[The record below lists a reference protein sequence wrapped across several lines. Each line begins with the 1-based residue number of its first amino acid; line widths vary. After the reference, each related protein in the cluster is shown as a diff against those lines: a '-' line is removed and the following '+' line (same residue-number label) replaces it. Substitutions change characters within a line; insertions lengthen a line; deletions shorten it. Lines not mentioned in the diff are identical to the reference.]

1 MQLALSPL
9 PLPGPLSRRLDL
21 FALKLS
27 QPKGMTFDFSTPQG
41 EPALVPADSVS
52 WQVFK
57 NPVTVFIGGIAAVL
71 LELAEPHV
79 RDGVWQH
86 SSFTTDA
93 LARMQRTALAAMITV
108 YGARSKTEAM
118 IQGINR
124 RHGSVTG
131 LTTEGKPYR
140 ADDPIL
146 LDWVQA
152 TAAFGF
158 MEAYHRYAR
167 PLSDGERNR
176 FLAEGKAAADLYGA
190 MNAPVSVSEMNM
202 LFEVMRP
209 RLVKSEV
216 VFAFLDIVRKVPA
229 LLPPLRPF
237 QELLITAA
245 VELLPAWVR
254 DRLGLRQLG
263 SLTPMQRALVKAA
276 AFGAEHI
283 MLPSSAPVQACRR
296 LGLADDY
303 LYRRRISGQPI
314 TPPARS

>member
-27 QPKGMTFDFSTPQG
+27 QPKGMTFDFSTPKG

-86 SSFTTDA
+86 SSFRTDA
-93 LARMQRTALAAMITV
+93 LTRMQRTGLAAMITV
-108 YGARSKTEAM
+108 YGARSRAEAM
-118 IQGINR
+118 IEGVNR

-131 LTTEGKPYR
+131 LTVEGKPYR

-158 MEAYHRYAR
+158 MEAYHRYAH
-167 PLSDGERNR
+167 PLPDEARNR
-176 FLAEGKAAADLYGA
+176 FLAEGKAAAKLYGA
-190 MNAPVSVSEMNM
+190 TNAPTSIPEMNM
-202 LFEVMRP
+202 LFNVMRS
-209 RLVKSEV
+209 RLVKTEI
-216 VFAFLDIVRKVPA
+216 VFEFLDIVGKVPA
-229 LLPPLRPF
+229 LPAALRPF
-237 QELLITAA
+237 QKLLITAA
-245 VELLPAWVR
+245 VELLPGWVR
-254 DRLGLRQLG
+254 DRLGLRQSW
-263 SLTPMQRALVKAA
+263 SLTPWQRALVKAA
-276 AFGAEHI
+276 AFGAERI

-296 LGLADDY
+296 LGLPDTY
-303 LYRRRISGQPI
+303 LYHRQP
-314 TPPARS
+314 

>member
-86 SSFTTDA
+86 SSFRTDA
-93 LARMQRTALAAMITV
+93 LTRMQRTGLAAMITV
-108 YGARSKTEAM
+108 YGAASRAEAM
-118 IQGINR
+118 IEGVNR

-131 LTTEGKPYR
+131 LTAEGKPYR

-167 PLSDGERNR
+167 PLSDEARNR

-190 MNAPVSVSEMNM
+190 TNAPVSVSEMNM
-202 LFEVMRP
+202 LFDVMRP
-209 RLVKSEV
+209 RLVKTEI
-216 VFAFLDIVRKVPA
+216 VFEFLDIVGKVPA
-229 LLPPLRPF
+229 LPAALRPF
-237 QELLITAA
+237 QKLLITAA
-245 VELLPAWVR
+245 VELLPGWVR
-254 DRLGLRQLG
+254 DRLGLRQSW

-276 AFGAEHI
+276 AFGAERI

-296 LGLADDY
+296 LGLPDTY
-303 LYRRRISGQPI
+303 LYRQRP
-314 TPPARS
+314 

>member
-57 NPVTVFIGGIAAVL
+57 NPVTVLIGGITAVL

-86 SSFTTDA
+86 SSFRTDA
-93 LARMQRTALAAMITV
+93 LTRMQRTGLAAMITV
-108 YGARSKTEAM
+108 YGAASRAAAM
-118 IQGINR
+118 IEGVNR

-131 LTTEGKPYR
+131 LTAEGKPYR

-167 PLSDGERNR
+167 PLSDDARNR
-176 FLAEGKAAADLYGA
+176 FLTEGKAAARLYGA
-190 MNAPVSVSEMNM
+190 SNAPVSVSEMNM
-202 LFEVMRP
+202 LFDVMRS
-209 RLVKSEV
+209 RLVKTEV
-216 VFAFLDIVRKVPA
+216 VFEFLDIVGKVPA
-229 LLPPLRPF
+229 LPAALRPF
-237 QELLITAA
+237 QKLLITAA
-245 VELLPAWVR
+245 VELLPGWVR
-254 DRLGLRQLG
+254 DRLGLRQSW
-263 SLTPMQRALVKAA
+263 SLTPMQRAMVKAA
-276 AFGAEHI
+276 AFGAERI

-296 LGLADDY
+296 LGLADTY
-303 LYRRRISGQPI
+303 LYSRRP
-314 TPPARS
+314 

>member
-57 NPVTVFIGGIAAVL
+57 NPVSVFIGGITAVL

-86 SSFTTDA
+86 SSFRTDA
-93 LARMQRTALAAMITV
+93 LTRMQRTGLAAMITV
-108 YGARSKTEAM
+108 YGAASRAAAM
-118 IQGINR
+118 IEGVNR

-131 LTTEGKPYR
+131 LTAEGKLYR

-167 PLSDGERNR
+167 PLSDDARNR
-176 FLAEGKAAADLYGA
+176 FLAEGKAAAKLYGA
-190 MNAPVSVSEMNM
+190 SNAPVSVSEMNM
-202 LFEVMRP
+202 LFDVMRS
-209 RLVKSEV
+209 RLVKTEI
-216 VFAFLDIVRKVPA
+216 VFEFLDIVGKVPA
-229 LLPPLRPF
+229 LPAALRPF
-237 QELLITAA
+237 QKLLITAA
-245 VELLPAWVR
+245 VELLPGWVR
-254 DRLGLRQLG
+254 DRLGLRQSW
-263 SLTPMQRALVKAA
+263 SLTPMQRAMVKAA
-276 AFGAEHI
+276 AFGAERI

-296 LGLADDY
+296 LGLADTY
-303 LYRRRISGQPI
+303 LYRRRP
-314 TPPARS
+314 

>member
-27 QPKGMTFDFSTPQG
+27 QPKGITFDFSTPQG

-57 NPVTVFIGGIAAVL
+57 NPVTVFIGGITAVL

-86 SSFTTDA
+86 SSFRTDA
-93 LARMQRTALAAMITV
+93 LTRMQRTGLAAMITV
-108 YGARSKTEAM
+108 YGAASRAAAM
-118 IQGINR
+118 IEGVNR

-131 LTTEGKPYR
+131 LTAEGKPYR

-167 PLSDGERNR
+167 PLSDDARNR
-176 FLAEGKAAADLYGA
+176 FLAEGKAAARLYGA
-190 MNAPVSVSEMNM
+190 SNAPVSVSEMNM
-202 LFEVMRP
+202 LFDVMRP
-209 RLVKSEV
+209 RLVKTEV
-216 VFAFLDIVRKVPA
+216 VFEFLDIVGKVPA
-229 LLPPLRPF
+229 LPAALRPF
-237 QELLITAA
+237 QKLLITAA
-245 VELLPAWVR
+245 VELLPGWVR
-254 DRLGLRQLG
+254 DRLGLRQSW
-263 SLTPMQRALVKAA
+263 SLTPMQRAMVKAA
-276 AFGAEHI
+276 AFGAERI

-296 LGLADDY
+296 LGLPDTY
-303 LYRRRISGQPI
+303 LYRRRP
-314 TPPARS
+314 

>member
-27 QPKGMTFDFSTPQG
+27 QPRDMTFDFSTPQG

-57 NPVTVFIGGIAAVL
+57 NPVTVFIGGITAVL

-86 SSFTTDA
+86 SSFRSDA
-93 LARMQRTALAAMITV
+93 LTRMQRTGLAAMITV
-108 YGARSKTEAM
+108 YGACSRAETM
-118 IQGINR
+118 IEGVNR

-131 LTTEGKPYR
+131 LTAEGKPYR

-167 PLSDGERNR
+167 PLSDEARNR
-176 FLAEGKAAADLYGA
+176 FLAEGKQAAKLYGA
-190 MNAPVSVSEMNM
+190 TNAPVSASEMNM
-202 LFEVMRP
+202 LFNVMRP
-209 RLVKSEV
+209 RLAKTEI
-216 VFAFLDIVRKVPA
+216 VFEFLDIVGKVPV
-229 LLPPLRPF
+229 LPATLRPL
-237 QELLITAA
+237 QKLLITAA
-245 VELLPAWVR
+245 VEILPGWVR
-254 DRLGLRQLG
+254 DRLGLRQSW
-263 SLTPMQRALVKAA
+263 SLTPLQRSLVKAA

-296 LGLADDY
+296 LGLPDTY
-303 LYRRRISGQPI
+303 LYRRRP
-314 TPPARS
+314 

>member
-41 EPALVPADSVS
+41 EPALVPADSIS

-57 NPVTVFIGGIAAVL
+57 NPVTVFIGGITAVL

-86 SSFTTDA
+86 SSFRTDA
-93 LARMQRTALAAMITV
+93 LTRMQRTGLAAMITV
-108 YGARSKTEAM
+108 YGAASRAEAM
-118 IQGINR
+118 IEGVNR

-131 LTTEGKPYR
+131 LTAEGKPYR

-167 PLSDGERNR
+167 PLSDEARNR
-176 FLAEGKAAADLYGA
+176 FLAEGKAAAGLYGA
-190 MNAPVSVSEMNM
+190 TNAPVSVSEMNM
-202 LFEVMRP
+202 LFDVMRP
-209 RLVKSEV
+209 RLVKTEI
-216 VFAFLDIVRKVPA
+216 VFEFLDIVGKVPA
-229 LLPPLRPF
+229 LPAALRPF
-237 QELLITAA
+237 QKLLITAA
-245 VELLPAWVR
+245 VELLPGWVR
-254 DRLGLRQLG
+254 DRLGLRQSW

-276 AFGAEHI
+276 AFGAERI

-296 LGLADDY
+296 LGLPDTY
-303 LYRRRISGQPI
+303 LYRQRP
-314 TPPARS
+314 

>member
-41 EPALVPADSVS
+41 EPALVPADSIS

-57 NPVTVFIGGIAAVL
+57 NPVTVFIGGITAVL

-86 SSFTTDA
+86 SSFRTDA
-93 LARMQRTALAAMITV
+93 LTRMQRTGLAAMITV
-108 YGARSKTEAM
+108 YGAASRAAALIE
-118 IQGINR
+118 GVNR

-131 LTTEGKPYR
+131 LTAEGKPYR

-167 PLSDGERNR
+167 PLSDDARNR
-176 FLAEGKAAADLYGA
+176 FLAEGKAAARLYGA
-190 MNAPVSVSEMNM
+190 SNAPVSVSEMNM
-202 LFEVMRP
+202 LFDVMRS
-209 RLVKSEV
+209 RLVKTEV
-216 VFAFLDIVRKVPA
+216 VFEFLDIVGKVPA
-229 LLPPLRPF
+229 LPAALRPF
-237 QELLITAA
+237 QKLLITAA
-245 VELLPAWVR
+245 VELLPGWVR
-254 DRLGLRQLG
+254 DRQGLRQSW

-276 AFGAEHI
+276 AFGAERI

-296 LGLADDY
+296 LGIPDTY
-303 LYRRRISGQPI
+303 LYRRRP
-314 TPPARS
+314 

>member
-57 NPVTVFIGGIAAVL
+57 NPVTVFIGGITAVL

-86 SSFTTDA
+86 SSFRTDA
-93 LARMQRTALAAMITV
+93 LTRMQRTGLAAMITV
-108 YGARSKTEAM
+108 YGAASRAAAM
-118 IQGINR
+118 IEGVNR

-131 LTTEGKPYR
+131 LTAEGKPYR

-167 PLSDGERNR
+167 PLSDDARNR
-176 FLAEGKAAADLYGA
+176 FLAEGKAAARLYGA
-190 MNAPVSVSEMNM
+190 SNAPVSVSEMNM
-202 LFEVMRP
+202 LFDVMRS
-209 RLVKSEV
+209 RLVKTEV
-216 VFAFLDIVRKVPA
+216 VFEFLDIVGKVPA
-229 LLPPLRPF
+229 LPAALRPF
-237 QELLITAA
+237 QKLLITAA
-245 VELLPAWVR
+245 VELLPGWVR
-254 DRLGLRQLG
+254 DRQGLRQSW

-276 AFGAEHI
+276 AFGAERI

-296 LGLADDY
+296 LGIPDTY
-303 LYRRRISGQPI
+303 LYRRRP
-314 TPPARS
+314 

>member
-86 SSFTTDA
+86 SSFRTDA
-93 LARMQRTALAAMITV
+93 LTRMQRTGLAAMITV
-108 YGARSKTEAM
+108 YGAASRAEAM
-118 IQGINR
+118 IEGVNR

-131 LTTEGKPYR
+131 LTVEGKPYR

-158 MEAYHRYAR
+158 MEAYHRHAR
-167 PLSDGERNR
+167 PLSDEARNR
-176 FLAEGKAAADLYGA
+176 FLAEGKAAAKLYGA
-190 MNAPVSVSEMNM
+190 TNAPTSIPEMNM
-202 LFEVMRP
+202 LFNVMRS
-209 RLVKSEV
+209 RLVKTEI
-216 VFAFLDIVRKVPA
+216 VFEFLDIVGKVPA
-229 LLPPLRPF
+229 LPAALRPF
-237 QELLITAA
+237 QKLLITAA
-245 VELLPAWVR
+245 VELLPGWVR
-254 DRLGLRQLG
+254 DRLGLRQSW
-263 SLTPMQRALVKAA
+263 SLTPWQRALVKAA
-276 AFGAEHI
+276 AFGAERI

-296 LGLADDY
+296 LGLPDTY
-303 LYRRRISGQPI
+303 LYHRQP
-314 TPPARS
+314 

>member
-41 EPALVPADSVS
+41 EPALVPADSIS

-57 NPVTVFIGGIAAVL
+57 NPVTVFIGGITAVL

-86 SSFTTDA
+86 SSFRTDA
-93 LARMQRTALAAMITV
+93 LTRMQRTGLAAMITV
-108 YGARSKTEAM
+108 YGAASRAAAM
-118 IQGINR
+118 IEGVNR

-131 LTTEGKPYR
+131 LTAEGKPYR

-167 PLSDGERNR
+167 PLSDEARNR

-190 MNAPVSVSEMNM
+190 TNAPVSVSEMNM
-202 LFEVMRP
+202 LFDVMRP
-209 RLVKSEV
+209 RLVKTEI
-216 VFAFLDIVRKVPA
+216 VFEFLDIVGKVPA
-229 LLPPLRPF
+229 LPAALRPF
-237 QELLITAA
+237 QKLLITAA
-245 VELLPAWVR
+245 VELLPGWVR
-254 DRLGLRQLG
+254 DRLGLRQSW

-276 AFGAEHI
+276 ALGAERI

-296 LGLADDY
+296 LGLPDTY
-303 LYRRRISGQPI
+303 LYRQRP
-314 TPPARS
+314 

>member
-57 NPVTVFIGGIAAVL
+57 NPVTVFIGGISAVL

-79 RDGVWQH
+79 RDAVWQR
-86 SSFTTDA
+86 SSFRTNA
-93 LARMQRTALAAMITV
+93 LTRMQRTGLAAMITV
-108 YGARSKTEAM
+108 YGARSRAEAM
-118 IQGINR
+118 IEGVNR

-131 LTTEGKPYR
+131 LTAEGKPYR

-167 PLSDGERNR
+167 PLSDEDRNR
-176 FLAEGKAAADLYGA
+176 FLAEGKAAARLYGA
-190 MNAPVSVSEMNM
+190 SNAPVSVSEMNM
-202 LFEVMRP
+202 LFDVMRS
-209 RLVKSEV
+209 RLVKTEV
-216 VFAFLDIVRKVPA
+216 IFEFLDIVGKVPA
-229 LLPPLRPF
+229 LPAALRPL
-237 QELLITAA
+237 QKLLITAA
-245 VELLPAWVR
+245 VELLPGWVR
-254 DRLGLRQLG
+254 DRLGLRQSW

-276 AFGAEHI
+276 AFGAERI

-296 LGLADDY
+296 LGLPDTY
-303 LYRRRISGQPI
+303 LYRRRP
-314 TPPARS
+314 

>member
-86 SSFTTDA
+86 SSFRTDA
-93 LARMQRTALAAMITV
+93 LTRMQRTGLAAMITV
-108 YGARSKTEAM
+108 YGARSRAEAM
-118 IQGINR
+118 IEGVNR

-131 LTTEGKPYR
+131 LTVEGKPYR

-167 PLSDGERNR
+167 PLSDEARNR
-176 FLAEGKAAADLYGA
+176 FLAEGKAAAKLYGA
-190 MNAPVSVSEMNM
+190 TNAPTSIPEMNM
-202 LFEVMRP
+202 LFNVMRS
-209 RLVKSEV
+209 RLVKTEI
-216 VFAFLDIVRKVPA
+216 VFEFLDIVGKVPA
-229 LLPPLRPF
+229 LPAALRPF
-237 QELLITAA
+237 QKLLITAA
-245 VELLPAWVR
+245 VELLPGWVR
-254 DRLGLRQLG
+254 DRLGLRQSW
-263 SLTPMQRALVKAA
+263 SLTPWQRALVKAA
-276 AFGAEHI
+276 AFGAERI

-296 LGLADDY
+296 LGLPDTY
-303 LYRRRISGQPI
+303 LYHRQP
-314 TPPARS
+314 